1 MNCFFL
7 WVPFF
12 LIRFGLM
19 SCLDKSAVRRAA
31 QFAPMRGP
39 EKAAYW
45 VYQLSTGALFLYLP
59 FLHVGPAPALP
70 FWAGLACYLSGLAL
84 CAASIAAFSAPSDG
98 GLRTGGVYRLSRNP
112 MYVSYFLCFAGMA
125 LLTRSAV
132 LFGVVLVFQISG
144 HWIILAEER
153 WCLEQFGQAYGQ
165 YMARVRRY
173 L

>member
-45 VYQLSTGALFLYLP
+45 VYQLSTAALILHSPFLRVGRESTALFSLGLLCYAGGLVLAIQCMWRILSA
-59 FLHVGPAPALP
+59 FWGWRSFPALR
-70 FWAGLACYLSGLAL
+70 
-84 CAASIAAFSAPSDG
+84 PS
-98 GLRTGGVYRLSRNP
+98 
-112 MYVSYFLCFAGMA
+112 
-125 LLTRSAV
+125 
-132 LFGVVLVFQISG
+132 
-144 HWIILAEER
+144 W
-153 WCLEQFGQAYGQ
+153 
-165 YMARVRRY
+165 
-173 L
+173 

>member
-45 VYQLSTGALFLYLP
+45 VYQLSTAALILHSP
-59 FLHVGPAPALP
+59 FLRVGRE
-70 FWAGLACYLSGLAL
+70 S
-84 CAASIAAFSAPSDG
+84 
-98 GLRTGGVYRLSRNP
+98 TYRYSRNP
-112 MYVSYFLCFAGMA
+112 MYVAYFVCFLGMA
-125 LLTRSAV
+125 LLSRSAA
-132 LFGVVLVFQISG
+132 FLVILALFQISC

-153 WCLEQFGQAYGQ
+153 WCIETFSAAYLD
-165 YMARVRRY
+165 YMRTVRRY

>member
-45 VYQLSTGALFLYLP
+45 VYQLSTAALILHSPFLRVGRESTALFSL
-59 FLHVGPAPALP
+59 
-70 FWAGLACYLSGLAL
+70 GLLCYLFH
-84 CAASIAAFSAPSDG
+84 IFFNIIYNQFS
-98 GLRTGGVYRLSRNP
+98 
-112 MYVSYFLCFAGMA
+112 
-125 LLTRSAV
+125 
-132 LFGVVLVFQISG
+132 QKKISNSNN
-144 HWIILAEER
+144 AK
-153 WCLEQFGQAYGQ
+153 
-165 YMARVRRY
+165 
-173 L
+173 

>member
-1 MNCFFL
+1 MNGL
-7 WVPFF
+7 WLLVPF
-12 LIRFGLM
+12 LLVRFGPLL
-19 SCLDKSAVRRAA
+19 SREAAGRAA
-31 QFAPMRGP
+31 RFAPMEGGERV
-39 EKAAYW
+39 AYW
-45 VYQLSTGALFLYLP
+45 VYQLSTGALFLCLP
-59 FLHVGPAPALP
+59 FLSVGPAPALP

-125 LLTRSAV
+125 LMTRSAA
-132 LFGVVLVFQISG
+132 LLGIALVFQISG

-153 WCLEQFGQAYGQ
+153 WCAETFGEDYRRYAE
-165 YMARVRRY
+165 RVRRY

>member
-45 VYQLSTGALFLYLP
+45 VYQLSTAALILYSPFIRVSRESTALFSLGLLCY
-59 FLHVGPAPALP
+59 
-70 FWAGLACYLSGLAL
+70 AGGLVL
-84 CAASIAAFSAPSDG
+84 CAASIISFSAPAASG
-98 GLRTGGVYRLSRNP
+98 VNTGGMYRYSRNP
-112 MYVSYFLCFAGMA
+112 MYVAYFVCFLGMA
-125 LLTRSAV
+125 LLSRSAA
-132 LFGVVLVFQISG
+132 FLVILALFQISC

-153 WCLEQFGQAYGQ
+153 WCIETFSAAYLD
-165 YMARVRRY
+165 YMRTVRRY

>member
-45 VYQLSTGALFLYLP
+45 VYQLSTAALILHSPFLRVGRESTALF
-59 FLHVGPAPALP
+59 
-70 FWAGLACYLSGLAL
+70 
-84 CAASIAAFSAPSDG
+84 SD
-98 GLRTGGVYRLSRNP
+98 RKS
-112 MYVSYFLCFAGMA
+112 
-125 LLTRSAV
+125 
-132 LFGVVLVFQISG
+132 VV
-144 HWIILAEER
+144 
-153 WCLEQFGQAYGQ
+153 
-165 YMARVRRY
+165 
-173 L
+173 

>member
-45 VYQLSTGALFLYLP
+45 VYQLSTAALILHSPFLRVSRESTALFSLGLLCY
-59 FLHVGPAPALP
+59 
-70 FWAGLACYLSGLAL
+70 AGGLVL
-84 CAASIAAFSAPSDG
+84 CAASIISFSAPAASG
-98 GLRTGGVYRLSRNP
+98 VNTGGMYRYSRNP
-112 MYVSYFLCFAGMA
+112 MYVSYFFYFFGMV
-125 LLTRSAV
+125 LLIQSV
-132 LFGVVLVFQISG
+132 LLFCMVLIFQISA
-144 HWIILAEER
+144 HWIVLAEER
-153 WCLEQFGQAYGQ
+153 ECIKKFGVPYEQ
-165 YMARVRRY
+165 YMGKVRRY